1 MLFFI
6 VSKLIMD
13 RNDEARFRYLI
24 FFVHL
29 MNNVMHHIALYNK
42 VTSRKI
48 ATFFGFN
55 IDFQ

>member
-1 MLFFI
+1 MCLFFI
-6 VSKLIMD
+6 SSKLIMD

-24 FFVHL
+24 FFIHL

-48 ATFFGFN
+48 ATFYY
-55 IDFQ
+55 